1 MVIES
6 PKNGRF
12 YALAQKGVVCALV
25 PTVPEGPGN
34 PSIPI
39 MLYYRIRE
47 LNFYFPGLP
56 GRVPSEAVSVADV
69 VRSVGTR
76 IGNAQ
81 SKTQKP
87 Q

>member
-1 MVIES
+1 
-6 PKNGRF
+6 
-12 YALAQKGVVCALV
+12 
-25 PTVPEGPGN
+25 
-34 PSIPI
+34 

-47 LNFYFPGLP
+47 VNIYFLGLP